1 MAFSKIEGFDVTRV
15 KVVTENSVVYLM
27 GLLTSQEADAVTDK
41 ARNVSGVTKVI
52 RLFEYL

>member
-1 MAFSKIEGFDVTRV
+1 
-15 KVVTENSVVYLM
+15 M

-41 ARNVSGVTKVI
+41 ARNVSGDTKVI